1 MDAELSSHLIEFAI
15 DEVIRHFET
24 FANQERQIRRVRH
37 KSLSHDVSYHEI
49 VHPGEKKM
57 RYSPY
62 ESQYLFIDM
71 RVISRTFM

>member
-37 KSLSHDVSYHEI
+37 KSLKATTTFSHNEI
-49 VHPGEKKM
+49 VPSREQKKEV
-57 RYSPY
+57 PL
-62 ESQYLFIDM
+62 EQ
-71 RVISRTFM
+71 